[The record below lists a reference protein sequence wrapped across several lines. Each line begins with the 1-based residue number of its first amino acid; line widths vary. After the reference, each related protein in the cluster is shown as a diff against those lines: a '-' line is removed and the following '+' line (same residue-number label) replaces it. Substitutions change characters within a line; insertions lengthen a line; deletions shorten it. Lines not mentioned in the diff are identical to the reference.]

1 MGGST
6 ALKFFRRTV
15 KAALKLTM
23 RRETTK
29 ATYKEMQKSP
39 KKQKKHKLDCSCSV
53 CEYEEEMFWYRRS
66 MAKKRENERM
76 RKKYLEELEEE
87 QNFINAASHRRQEN
101 EQNINLDNGQKNK
114 VIPKKKKTS
123 TQNIKSTTTKPETYK
138 TEMMDKV
145 TTEFETLTTES
156 RTTDSYTIRQDEDE
170 EPQLNEFQLAQLEAI
185 ERDTQQRE
193 REELIWEWEMRNRR
207 QLIDSSRLYEQ
218 MNVSVEYEKWRRQN
232 EQLQKEIERK
242 EVLRKKEEML
252 TRKKREEEKERE
264 EQEIMKWRIK
274 ESPYNN
280 KDNEDRKQSPIKRSK
295 LTPLRRNVTINSSD
309 DVKRQNIAARIEL
322 HSGRN
327 LGEAMRRMQGEN
339 ILPERLERMINPSL
353 SEQPQYEQQYAAGY
367 TEKDYIVEYET
378 CRGEGKTI

>member
-1 MGGST
+1 
-6 ALKFFRRTV
+6 
-15 KAALKLTM
+15 M

-29 ATYKEMQKSP
+29 ATFKEMEKSP
-39 KKQKKHKLDCSCSV
+39 KKVKKQKKHKLGCNCSV

-87 QNFINAASHRRQEN
+87 QNFINASMTRNQHIEWEEN
-101 EQNINLDNGQKNK
+101 QQNRNIDNGQIKK
-114 VIPKKKKTS
+114 EIQKKKKTS
-123 TQNIKSTTTKPETYK
+123 MQNIRTTTTTIPETYK
-138 TEMMDKV
+138 TEMIEMV
-145 TTEFETLTTES
+145 TSEFETLTTES
-156 RTTDSYTIRQDEDE
+156 QITDSNTIKQDE

-218 MNVSVEYEKWRRQN
+218 MNVSVDYEKWRRQD
-232 EQLQKEIERK
+232 EQQQKEIERK